1 MLPNTISQ
9 DRGKDWTSLHEAAA
23 NGNEEMLQTLLA
35 GNADTSAKE
44 TKLGNTPL
52 HEAASRGFS
61 RAVKLLCAP
70 KPNVKPPAKSKK
82 KEETAKQSRGGTTQ
96 NATLGLQNFAGFT
109 ALHLAAQNGHNQS
122 CRELLMAGANPDIEN
137 YYGDSALHTAC
148 RYGHAGAARILLS
161 AFCDVNKKNLNG
173 DTPLH
178 ITSAMGRHKLSRIL
192 LEAES
197 EINIRNSQGET
208 PRDIAIRKGFGKILD
223 ILDNPHRIRNKKG
236 KPTTGEEDK
245 TKAAPC
251 TSKTHAN
258 EVSWSPYGCHY
269 FPDMRAFPS
278 PKLETLPK
286 EPLKRG
292 EQYYLDLAGHIRKGP
307 IGIGN
312 ICYCGPFFKHIE
324 DKINSNKRHL
334 RKYVHNAKEH
344 LDDKVQA
351 LAARTNHQIE
361 KLTRTM
367 IADRVECQTRRL
379 YLENYLKR
387 GDPLRLTADVTT
399 RGREAREI
407 CDTLKRCRSLEFLE
421 KVDMSE
427 GKMANARSYDLLD
440 ANTNAPAV
448 VVEDCLDEALS
459 CAHSTEIQNPLSE
472 DSNNEFYD
480 VSKRL
485 GSLLAKTSTFLT
497 VAAQIEPNS
506 QTKTAAE
513 ALEIDADDG
522 GLCARVQNMHLS
534 PSNSEASNITP
545 AQLSSET
552 GAISSP
558 DYNCNFRTPHSAAKR
573 KAFAA
578 ATEEATT
585 TASSSMP
592 SPAERTQ
599 YRDKPITNY
608 GNEQQLEYL
617 YNIQKR
623 GSVIQNVIS
632 ALRKNHQRADDSLV
646 LAKTRNESEYTQED
660 KLGYKDELFQ
670 VQRTAES
677 ESKEAAML
685 KEVGLPLENLSGRE
699 SRNLVRTHAFVM
711 KNRDFNEM
719 QRLSAQVGEFTIPTY
734 VEQDARYQDSSYT
747 ESHPGE
753 DCLDSLESLPQQTP
767 QQFISANNAPLYAQ
781 QIFDK
786 VGVAHGSTPSHATDS
801 PDSQNYVF
809 QTNYW
814 PERYVPKDA
823 YFHDLSQRKCRGA
836 QIGVATTTATA
847 TSNDKTT
854 TEDVSAYT
862 NALPKFNV
870 ANAVKSIE
878 KLNGQVLANTYIR
891 DPTVRSSL
899 KAKSYVVP
907 AVVKANPKSC
917 TTCTDAICNGNCT
930 YNEPMNVIPQPQVR
944 QMTHEVTQNVAQSIE
959 PATIGFTAS
968 QSASLNETGIVTTA
982 AVHNGLGTYNA
993 YSHDEAGGLAGKTS
1007 RLPAT
1012 GFYASNVS
1020 SLV

>member
-1 MLPNTISQ
+1 
-9 DRGKDWTSLHEAAA
+9 
-23 NGNEEMLQTLLA
+23 
-35 GNADTSAKE
+35 
-44 TKLGNTPL
+44 
-52 HEAASRGFS
+52 
-61 RAVKLLCAP
+61 
-70 KPNVKPPAKSKK
+70 
-82 KEETAKQSRGGTTQ
+82 
-96 NATLGLQNFAGFT
+96 
-109 ALHLAAQNGHNQS
+109 
-122 CRELLMAGANPDIEN
+122 
-137 YYGDSALHTAC
+137 
-148 RYGHAGAARILLS
+148 
-161 AFCDVNKKNLNG
+161 
-173 DTPLH
+173 
-178 ITSAMGRHKLSRIL
+178 MGRHKLSRIL
-192 LEAES
+192 LEAEC
-197 EINIRNSQGET
+197 EINIRNSQSET

-245 TKAAPC
+245 TKSVPC

-334 RKYVHNAKEH
+334 RKYVHTAKEH

-399 RGREAREI
+399 RGREAREMF
-407 CDTLKRCRSLEFLE
+407 DTLKRCRSLEFLE

-427 GKMANARSYDLLD
+427 GKMANSRSYDLLD
-440 ANTNAPAV
+440 ANANASEV
-448 VVEDCLDEALS
+448 IVEDCLDEALCS
-459 CAHSTEIQNPLSE
+459 PHSTEVQNHLSE

-485 GSLLAKTSTFLT
+485 GSLLAKTNTFLT
-497 VAAQIEPNS
+497 VPAHIEPNLS
-506 QTKTAAE
+506 TKAAAD
-513 ALEIDADDG
+513 ALEIHADDG

-558 DYNCNFRTPHSAAKR
+558 DYNCNFRKTHSAAKR
-573 KAFAA
+573 KMFVAT
-578 ATEEATT
+578 TEEATT
-585 TASSSMP
+585 TASSSMA

-608 GNEQQLEYL
+608 GNERQLEYL

-632 ALRKNHQRADDSLV
+632 ALRKSHQRADDSLV

-670 VQRTAES
+670 VQRSTES

-685 KEVGLPLENLSGRE
+685 KEVGLPVENLSGSE
-699 SRNLVRTHAFVM
+699 PHNLVRTQAFIM

-719 QRLSAQVGEFTIPTY
+719 QRLQTQGGEFTTPTY
-734 VEQDARYQDSSYT
+734 VEQDVRYPDSSYT

-753 DCLDSLESLPQQTP
+753 DCLDSLESVQQQPQSQP
-767 QQFISANNAPLYAQ
+767 QQQFISANNAPLYAQ
-781 QIFDK
+781 QVFEK
-786 VGVAHGSTPSHATDS
+786 VSVVHRSTPTHAADS

-814 PERYVPKDA
+814 PERFVPKDA
-823 YFHDLSQRKCRGA
+823 YFHDLSQRKCR
-836 QIGVATTTATA
+836 VAEPNVVVTA
-847 TSNDKTT
+847 TSIANPT
-854 TEDVSAYT
+854 TEEASAYT

-870 ANAVKSIE
+870 ANAVKCIE

-891 DPTVRSSL
+891 DPTVRSSF

-907 AVVKANPKSC
+907 AVINANPKSC
-917 TTCTDAICNGNCT
+917 TACTETICNGNCT
-930 YNEPMNVIPQPQVR
+930 YNEPVNIVREPQAR
-944 QMTHEVTQNVAQSIE
+944 HSTHEEVENIAQLNE
-959 PATIGFTAS
+959 AGTIGFTAT

-982 AVHNGLGTYNA
+982 AVHNGIGTYSA
-993 YSHDEAGGLAGKTS
+993 YSHDEAGALAGKTS
-1007 RLPAT
+1007 RLPAA

>member
-23 NGNEEMLQTLLA
+23 NGNEEMIKTLLA
-35 GNADTSAKE
+35 GNSDTAAKE
-44 TKLGNTPL
+44 AKLGNTPL
-52 HEAASRGFS
+52 HEVASRGFS
-61 RAVKLLCAP
+61 RSVKLLCTPKVTTKSTSKSKQKNEPP
-70 KPNVKPPAKSKK
+70 KPN
-82 KEETAKQSRGGTTQ
+82 RGTVQ
-96 NATLGLQNFAGFT
+96 NPMLSIQNFAGFT

-122 CRELLMAGANPDIEN
+122 CRELLLAGANPDVEN
-137 YYGDSALHTAC
+137 YYGDTALHTAC
-148 RYGHAGAARILLS
+148 RYGHAGAARILIS

-192 LEAES
+192 LEAEC
-197 EINIRNSQGET
+197 EINSRNSQCET

-223 ILDNPHRIRNKKG
+223 ILDNPHRIRNKKS
-236 KPTTGEEDK
+236 KPPAGEEDK
-245 TKAAPC
+245 TKAGPC
-251 TSKTHAN
+251 TAKSHSN

-367 IADRVECQTRRL
+367 IADRVECENRRI

-387 GDPLRLTADVTT
+387 GDPLRLTTDVISK
-399 RGREAREI
+399 GKEAREML
-407 CDTLKRCRSLEFLE
+407 DTLKRCRSLEFLE
-421 KVDMSE
+421 KVDMLE
-427 GKMANARSYDLLD
+427 GKMANSRSFDLLD
-440 ANTNAPAV
+440 ANANEATG
-448 VVEDCLDEALS
+448 LLHRDEVK
-459 CAHSTEIQNPLSE
+459 CCPHSTDMQNQLSE

-485 GSLLAKTSTFLT
+485 GSLLAKTSTFLK
-497 VAAQIEPNS
+497 VPAHNEQDYEQSPEKL
-506 QTKTAAE
+506 KTP
-513 ALEIDADDG
+513 ALDIDTGDG
-522 GLCARVQNMHLS
+522 ALCARVQNMHLS
-534 PSNSEASNITP
+534 PSNSEASNVTP
-545 AQLSSET
+545 AQMSSET
-552 GAISSP
+552 GVVSSP
-558 DYNCNFRTPHSAAKR
+558 DYNCNFQLTHAAAKR
-573 KAFAA
+573 KAIAA
-578 ATEEATT
+578 MPEEET
-585 TASSSMP
+585 TASSTA
-592 SPAERTQ
+592 SPLDRQ
-599 YRDKPITNY
+599 HRDKPIT
-608 GNEQQLEYL
+608 ERQLEYL
-617 YNIQKR
+617 YDIQKR

-632 ALRKNHQRADDSLV
+632 ALRKSHQRADT
-646 LAKTRNESEYTQED
+646 LADVKTRNESEYTQED
-660 KLGYKDELFQ
+660 KLRYKDELFQ
-670 VQRTAES
+670 VHRLAES
-677 ESKEAAML
+677 DSKEEAML
-685 KEVGLPLENLSGRE
+685 KEIGLPLENTIGRE
-699 SRNLVRTHAFVM
+699 PHNLVKTSAFEL
-711 KNRDFNEM
+711 KNRDYTDIPNLQT
-719 QRLSAQVGEFTIPTY
+719 QRGRLTTPAYIKQGTPVTH
-734 VEQDARYQDSSYT
+734 YQNSSYT

-753 DCLDSLESLPQQTP
+753 ECLDSLEIVQQQPQLE
-767 QQFISANNAPLYAQ
+767 SAHDSPVYAQ
-781 QIFDK
+781 QIFEGK
-786 VGVAHGSTPSHATDS
+786 PAVARGSTPSHATDS

-823 YFHDLSQRKCRGA
+823 YFHDLSQRKCRMA
-836 QIGVATTTATA
+836 PPSAVQTTTTVDEI
-847 TSNDKTT
+847 SG
-854 TEDVSAYT
+854 YT

-878 KLNGQVLANTYIR
+878 NLNGQVQANTYIR
-891 DPTVRSSL
+891 DPTVRSSINS
-899 KAKSYVVP
+899 KSHLVP
-907 AVVKANPKSC
+907 VAIKTSQSLVPGRVHSSQSGCAE
-917 TTCTDAICNGNCT
+917 CTDAVCSENCAYSEQVGT
-930 YNEPMNVIPQPQVR
+930 VRGAQAQQMNHVEGQRVSHATEAGTFGMTTQP
-944 QMTHEVTQNVAQSIE
+944 S
-959 PATIGFTAS
+959 GLS
-968 QSASLNETGIVTTA
+968 ETGIVTKA
-982 AVHNGLGTYNA
+982 AVHNGGHYGYSRDETGALGA
-993 YSHDEAGGLAGKTS
+993 KT

-1012 GFYASNVS
+1012 GYYASNVS

>member
-9 DRGKDWTSLHEAAA
+9 DRGKDWTCLHEAAA

-35 GNADTSAKE
+35 GNADPTAKE

-52 HEAASRGFS
+52 HEAASRGYS
-61 RAVKLLCAP
+61 RSVKLLCAP
-70 KPNVKPPAKSKK
+70 KPNTKPPPKSKQK
-82 KEETAKQSRGGTTQ
+82 QEATKQSRGALQ
-96 NATLGLQNFAGFT
+96 NATLGSQNFAGFT

-192 LEAES
+192 LEAEC

-223 ILDNPHRIRNKKG
+223 ILDNPHRLRNKKG
-236 KPTTGEEDK
+236 KPATGEEDK

-334 RKYVHNAKEH
+334 RKYVHTAKEH

-399 RGREAREI
+399 RGREAREMF
-407 CDTLKRCRSLEFLE
+407 DTLKRCRSLEVLE
-421 KVDMSE
+421 KLDMSE
-427 GKMANARSYDLLD
+427 GKLANSRSYDLLD
-440 ANTNAPAV
+440 ANANAAEV
-448 VVEDCLDEALS
+448 VVEDRMNEAL
-459 CAHSTEIQNPLSE
+459 CCPHSTELQNHLSE

-497 VAAQIEPNS
+497 VPAHAVPNSPTKAAAQ
-506 QTKTAAE
+506 

-522 GLCARVQNMHLS
+522 GLSARVQNMHLS
-534 PSNSEASNITP
+534 PSNSEESNITP

-558 DYNCNFRTPHSAAKR
+558 DYNCNFRTPHGAAKR

-578 ATEEATT
+578 TTEETTT
-585 TASSSMP
+585 TASSSMA

-608 GNEQQLEYL
+608 GNERQLEYL
-617 YNIQKR
+617 YSIQKR

-632 ALRKNHQRADDSLV
+632 ALRKSHQRADDSLV

-670 VQRTAES
+670 VQRSAEC

-685 KEVGLPLENLSGRE
+685 KEVGLPLENLSV
-699 SRNLVRTHAFVM
+699 STHAFAM
-711 KNRDFNEM
+711 KGRDFNEM
-719 QRLSAQVGEFTIPTY
+719 QRLQTQVGEYTTPIY
-734 VEQDARYQDSSYT
+734 NEQEEARYQDSSYT

-753 DCLDSLESLPQQTP
+753 DCLDSLESVQQQP
-767 QQFISANNAPLYAQ
+767 SQQFTAANNAPLYAQ
-781 QIFDK
+781 QVFDK
-786 VGVAHGSTPSHATDS
+786 VGVATHGSTPSHATDS

-823 YFHDLSQRKCRGA
+823 YFHDLSQRKCKVA
-836 QIGVATTTATA
+836 QPNVATSAA
-847 TSNDKTT
+847 SIAKPS
-854 TEDVSAYT
+854 TEEPTAYT
-862 NALPKFNV
+862 NALPKFKV
-870 ANAVKSIE
+870 ANAVKSVE

-899 KAKSYVVP
+899 KAKSFVVP
-907 AVVKANPKSC
+907 AVVSASPKSC
-917 TTCTDAICNGNCT
+917 SACTEAICNGNCT
-930 YNEPMNVIPQPQVR
+930 YDESLNIIREPRIRRPIHEEEQNEAVR
-944 QMTHEVTQNVAQSIE
+944 
-959 PATIGFTAS
+959 IGFSATE
-968 QSASLNETGIVTTA
+968 SASLNETGVVTTS
-982 AVHNGLGTYNA
+982 AVHNGLGPYSA
-993 YSHDEAGGLAGKTS
+993 YSHDEAGALAGKTS
-1007 RLPAT
+1007 RLPAA

>member
-35 GNADTSAKE
+35 GNADTTAKE

-61 RAVKLLCAP
+61 RSVKLLCAP
-70 KPNVKPPAKSKK
+70 KPNGKPPTKSKQ
-82 KEETAKQSRGGTTQ
+82 KQEPTKQNRGTTQ
-96 NATLGLQNFAGFT
+96 NTTLGIQNFAGFT

-122 CRELLMAGANPDIEN
+122 CRELLMAGANADIEN

-192 LEAES
+192 LEAEC
-197 EINIRNSQGET
+197 EINIRNSQCET

-223 ILDNPHRIRNKKG
+223 ILENPHRIRNKKG

-251 TSKTHAN
+251 TSKTHTN

-334 RKYVHNAKEH
+334 RKYVHTAKEH

-399 RGREAREI
+399 RGREAREMF
-407 CDTLKRCRSLEFLE
+407 DTLKRCRSLEFLE

-427 GKMANARSYDLLD
+427 GKMANSRSYDLLD
-440 ANTNAPAV
+440 ANANAPEV
-448 VVEDCLDEALS
+448 VIEDRMDEAL
-459 CAHSTEIQNPLSE
+459 CCPHSTELQNHLSE
-472 DSNNEFYD
+472 DSKNEFYD

-497 VAAQIEPNS
+497 VPAHAVPS
-506 QTKTAAE
+506 SPTKATAE

-522 GLCARVQNMHLS
+522 GLSARVQNMHLS

-552 GAISSP
+552 GAISSL

-578 ATEEATT
+578 TAEDATT
-585 TASSSMP
+585 TASSSMA

-608 GNEQQLEYL
+608 GNERQLEYL

-632 ALRKNHQRADDSLV
+632 ALRKSHQRADDSLV

-670 VQRTAES
+670 VQRSAEC

-685 KEVGLPLENLSGRE
+685 KEVGLPLENLSDGE
-699 SRNLVRTHAFVM
+699 PHNLVRTHAFVT
-711 KNRDFNEM
+711 KDRDFNEM
-719 QRLSAQVGEFTIPTY
+719 QRLQTKGGEFTTPIY
-734 VEQDARYQDSSYT
+734 IEQDTRYQDSSYT

-753 DCLDSLESLPQQTP
+753 DCLDSLESVQQQP
-767 QQFISANNAPLYAQ
+767 SQQFIGANNSPLYAQ
-781 QIFDK
+781 QVFDK

-823 YFHDLSQRKCRGA
+823 YFHDLSQRKCRVA
-836 QIGVATTTATA
+836 QPNVVTTATSIA
-847 TSNDKTT
+847 KST
-854 TEDVSAYT
+854 TEEVSAYT

-891 DPTVRSSL
+891 DPTVRSSH
-899 KAKSYVVP
+899 KAKSFVVP
-907 AVVKANPKSC
+907 AVLNASSKNC
-917 TTCTDAICNGNCT
+917 TACTDATCKGNCT
-930 YNEPMNVIPQPQVR
+930 YNEPVNMIREPQVR
-944 QMTHEVTQNVAQSIE
+944 RTAHEEGQNVAQPIE
-959 PATIGFTAS
+959 AGTIGFTAP

-982 AVHNGLGTYNA
+982 AVHNGLGTYST
-993 YSHDEAGGLAGKTS
+993 YSHEEAAAHAGKTN
-1007 RLPAT
+1007 RLPAA

>member
-23 NGNEEMLQTLLA
+23 NGNEEMLKTLLA
-35 GNADTSAKE
+35 GNPDTTPKE

-61 RAVKLLCAP
+61 RTVKLLCTP
-70 KPNVKPPAKSKK
+70 KTSTKPPAKSKHK
-82 KEETAKQSRGGTTQ
+82 NETAKQNRGSTQ
-96 NATLGLQNFAGFT
+96 NAVLGAQNFAGFT

-122 CRELLMAGANPDIEN
+122 CRELLMAGANADIEN
-137 YYGDSALHTAC
+137 YYGDTALHTAC
-148 RYGHAGAARILLS
+148 RYGHAGAARILIS

-192 LEAES
+192 LEAEC
-197 EINIRNSQGET
+197 EINIRNSQSET

-223 ILDNPHRIRNKKG
+223 ILDNPHRIRNKKS
-236 KPTTGEEDK
+236 KPGTCEEEK
-245 TKAAPC
+245 TKAPAGPC
-251 TSKTHAN
+251 TSKAHSN

-367 IADRVECQTRRL
+367 IADRVECENRRL

-387 GDPLRLTADVTT
+387 GDPLRLTADVTS
-399 RGREAREI
+399 RGREAREMY
-407 CDTLKRCRSLEFLE
+407 DTLKRCRSLEFLE

-427 GKMANARSYDLLD
+427 GKLANSRSYDLLD
-440 ANTNAPAV
+440 TNANETAV
-448 VVEDCLDEALS
+448 GLCRGEAQCCS
-459 CAHSTEIQNPLSE
+459 HATELQNHLSE
-472 DSNNEFYD
+472 DSNNDFYD

-485 GSLLAKTSTFLT
+485 GNLLAKTNTLLQ
-497 VAAQIEPNS
+497 VPAQIEAEPRNVLAAAS
-506 QTKTAAE
+506 TALDVDTGDE
-513 ALEIDADDG
+513 RADT
-522 GLCARVQNMHLS
+522 LTTHIQNMHLS

-558 DYNCNFRTPHSAAKR
+558 DYNCNFRIPHVTAKR
-573 KAFAA
+573 KAIV
-578 ATEEATT
+578 ATPEEATT
-585 TASSSMP
+585 TASSTA
-592 SPAERTQ
+592 SPAERLHH
-599 YRDKPITNY
+599 RDKPIVNC
-608 GNEQQLEYL
+608 GNEKQLEYL
-617 YNIQKR
+617 YSIQKR

-632 ALRKNHQRADDSLV
+632 ALRKSHQRADDSLAAT
-646 LAKTRNESEYTQED
+646 AKTRNELEYTQED

-670 VQRTAES
+670 VQRLAES
-677 ESKEAAML
+677 ESKEAALL
-685 KEVGLPLENLSGRE
+685 KEVGLPLDVVTGRE
-699 SRNLVRTHAFVM
+699 PHELTRKSAFVL
-711 KNRDFNEM
+711 KNREFNEI
-719 QRLSAQVGEFTIPTY
+719 QRLQSKSGLLTTQAY
-734 VEQDARYQDSSYT
+734 LEQGAYQQDSSYT

-753 DCLDSLESLPQQTP
+753 DALDSLESLQQQT
-767 QQFISANNAPLYAQ
+767 SLHANNVPLYAQ
-781 QIFDK
+781 HILDNGK
-786 VGVAHGSTPSHATDS
+786 VAASHGSTPTHATDS

-836 QIGVATTTATA
+836 PTSVTPTATTTTPGEEIS
-847 TSNDKTT
+847 T
-854 TEDVSAYT
+854 YT

-878 KLNGQVLANTYIR
+878 NLNGQVLPNTYIR

-899 KAKSYVVP
+899 KAKPFVAPPIDVNVQRSGLRSALSMQTALLDEQPGVRSP
-907 AVVKANPKSC
+907 EP
-917 TTCTDAICNGNCT
+917 TDCVG
-930 YNEPMNVIPQPQVR
+930 
-944 QMTHEVTQNVAQSIE
+944 VAQ
-959 PATIGFTAS
+959 PGT
-968 QSASLNETGIVTTA
+968 VTTA
-982 AVHNGLGTYNA
+982 SIHNGVGSYG
-993 YSHDEAGGLAGKTS
+993 YSREESDALNGKTG

-1012 GFYASNVS
+1012 GYYASNVS